1 MDSNRP
7 VAGRVAQFLTC
18 LALVLGLAACGGG
31 GENGGQPEGTATPP
45 GASPTSATPTGGT
58 PSGKT
63 VEITLW
69 HSEIASN
76 LTAIQDLA
84 RRFNASQSE
93 VKVKLAFQGTSDEN
107 MAKVLASVRG
117 GQAPTIAYLDEI
129 QAQRIIDSGGFRPV
143 QDFIDKENYDLSSD
157 FDQKTI
163 KFYTVDGKLWAM
175 PISIAVPL
183 LYYNKLPFGEVG
195 LDPEKPP
202 KDLDEMK
209 DMAAK
214 FVKRDSHGNLTRT
227 GMALDINPWY
237 LEVVMGEHGDFY
249 VNNEN
254 GRQGRATAVEWDG
267 PTGQAFFTWW
277 RDVVKEGLAINV
289 GRALTS
295 PDYLLALGSGQAV
308 MTRASSSGLR
318 SVVDVL
324 EGGLAQTKVDLG
336 IAPLPGVPGG
346 TGYSAVYSRALW
358 FAKDRPEEEQQA
370 GWKFVKWLEEPEQ
383 QAEWFAGSGYLPTR
397 TSSYALPPAQ
407 DIMAK
412 YPGFKVA
419 KDLFLNS
426 PVTPATLGP
435 MLGPFNEVRE
445 AMLQGLEGTVIGGKD
460 PLAAVTDAAKE
471 ANKII
476 EDYNRRVE

>member
-1 MDSNRP
+1 
-7 VAGRVAQFLTC
+7 
-18 LALVLGLAACGGG
+18 
-31 GENGGQPEGTATPP
+31 
-45 GASPTSATPTGGT
+45 
-58 PSGKT
+58 
-63 VEITLW
+63 
-69 HSEIASN
+69 
-76 LTAIQDLA
+76 
-84 RRFNASQSE
+84 
-93 VKVKLAFQGTSDEN
+93 
-107 MAKVLASVRG
+107 VRG
-117 GQAPTIAYLDEI
+117 GQPPTIAYLDEI

-143 QDFIDKENYDLSSD
+143 QDFIDQENYDFSD
-157 FDQKTI
+157 FDPKTI

-183 LYYNKLPFGEVG
+183 LYYNKIPFGEVG

-209 DMAAK
+209 EMSQK

-254 GRQGRATAVEWDG
+254 GRQERATAVEWDG

-277 RDVVKEGLAINV
+277 RDVVKEDLALNV

-324 EGGLAQTKVDLG
+324 EGGLAQTEVDLG

-358 FAKDRPEEEQQA
+358 FAKDRPEAEQEA
-370 GWKFVKWLEEPEQ
+370 GWKFVKWLMEPEQ

-397 TSSYALPPAQ
+397 TSSYDLPAAQ
-407 DIMAK
+407 DIMTK
-412 YPGFKVA
+412 YPGFRVA
-419 KDLFLNS
+419 KDLFLAS

-435 MLGPFNEVRE
+435 LLGPFNEVRE
-445 AMLQGLEGTVIGGKD
+445 AMLQGLEETVVGGKD
-460 PLAAVTDAAKE
+460 PVAALNDAAKE
-471 ANKII
+471 ANGII